1 MGFFKDFKDDLSEA
15 ANGIDGNNIDNNY
28 DEEMVN
34 TLDDDINQSS
44 ASVDSDVD
52 NTSSNYNSD
61 KEQPEDTNGV
71 EDDGEDSDDDDGLTP
86 VDETAVITA
95 GLKVEGNFDGLGSID
110 IFGTVIGDVKCRG
123 KLTVGGNVKGSSHA
137 GEVFAND
144 AKIEGDIV
152 ARGAVKIGQNTVIV
166 GNINATSAVIAGAIK
181 GDIDVQGPVI
191 IDSTAIVSGDIKSKT
206 VQINNGATIDGRC
219 TQCYADIDMESIFNI

>member
-15 ANGIDGNNIDNNY
+15 ANGIDGNTADDN
-28 DEEMVN
+28 EMVN
-34 TLDDDINQSS
+34 TLDDDIDNVS
-44 ASVDSDVD
+44 AILEGKTKDVASQDYDDS
-52 NTSSNYNSD
+52 
-61 KEQPEDTNGV
+61 EEAV
-71 EDDGEDSDDDDGLTP
+71 EDIDDEEEDNEDSDDDDDGVTP

-110 IFGTVIGDVKCRG
+110 IFGTVIGDVRCRG
-123 KLTVGGNVKGSSHA
+123 KLTVGGTVKGNSNA
-137 GEVFAND
+137 V
-144 AKIEGDIV
+144 EGDIL

-166 GNINATSAVIAGAIK
+166 GNINGTSAVIAGAIK
-181 GDIDVQGPVI
+181 GDIDVRGPVI

-219 TQCYADIDMESIFNI
+219 TQCYSDVDMEAIFNI

>member
-15 ANGIDGNNIDNNY
+15 ASGIDSNNASGNY
-28 DEEMVN
+28 DDEIVN
-34 TLDDDINQSS
+34 TLDDDLSKTSEQSKTEAQSS
-44 ASVDSDVD
+44 DSYNTQEAQLSSDVTDED
-52 NTSSNYNSD
+52 NET
-61 KEQPEDTNGV
+61 
-71 EDDGEDSDDDDGLTP
+71 DDDGLTP

-110 IFGTVIGDVKCRG
+110 IFGTVIGDINCRG
-123 KLTVGGNVKGSSHA
+123 KLTVGGTVKGNSHA

-144 AKIEGDIV
+144 AKIEGDIL

-166 GNINATSAVIAGAIK
+166 GNINGTSAVIAGAIK
-181 GDIDVQGPVI
+181 GDIDVKGPVI

-219 TQCYADIDMESIFNI
+219 TQCYSDIDMESIFNI